1 MWEITETSTHDDIN
15 CLVFWNDFLSSN
27 FTSSYLEFIEKDK
40 FRCRAEIASIQD
52 IKVICGSGSAHKV
65 YRMIKRNDYDSGVY
79 TININ
84 LSGTISIIQENQ
96 EIKLKPQEFTFLDQ
110 DKNYSIY
117 HEGDYQMLT
126 IEVPKYI
133 LTERLRKPNLYLGLK
148 LNGSKGFP
156 QIAYQFFEKLPQMI
170 KGISS
175 KDVTLLKDSLIN
187 IIVNA
192 FKSMDEWNQLTTV
205 ALGHL
210 QRAKDIIAINLHE
223 PDLSRAQ
230 VSENSGVSIRELNR
244 IFSSEGTSITRYI
257 KQQRLILAAKLLLDP
272 LFQKVTVSEIAY
284 RSGFS
289 DLSHFSNSFSAK
301 YNSYPKEYRQVNL
314 KKI

>member
-1 MWEITETSTHDDIN
+1 MWEIIETSTHDDIN
-15 CLVFWNDFLSSN
+15 CLVFWNQFLSSN

-40 FRCRAEIASIQD
+40 FICRAEIALIQD
-52 IKVICGSGSAHKV
+52 IRVIYGSGSAHKV
-65 YRMIKRNDYDSGVY
+65 YRMIKKQDYDSGVY
-79 TININ
+79 TLNIN
-84 LSGTISIIQENQ
+84 LFGTISIIQENHKIQ
-96 EIKLKPQEFTFLDQ
+96 LKPQEFTFLDQ
-110 DKNYSIY
+110 DQNYSID

-126 IEVPKYI
+126 IEVPKY
-133 LTERLRKPNLYLGLK
+133 LLLERLRKPSLYLGLK
-148 LNGSKGFP
+148 LNGRKGFS

-170 KGISS
+170 KAISS
-175 KDVTLLKDSLIN
+175 KEATLLKDSLIN

-192 FKSMDEWNQLTTV
+192 FKSIDKWEQLTTV

-230 VSENSGVSIRELNR
+230 VSEHSGVSIRELNR
-244 IFSSEGTSITRYI
+244 IFSFEGTSITRYI
-257 KQQRLILAAKLLLDP
+257 KQQRLMLAAKLLLDP

-284 RSGFS
+284 RAGFS

-301 YNSYPKEYRQVNL
+301 YNFSPKEYRQMHLN
-314 KKI
+314 KI